1 MEKICKA
8 QSRKTMCEKTRQYV
22 DERLEKMALLHASHG
37 TGSMHDAG
45 VDLKQAEK
53 KYLQE
58 IEAVAPEYYK
68 RIIQNS

>member
-8 QSRKTMCEKTRQYV
+8 QSRKNMCTRTREYV
-22 DERLEKMALLHASHG
+22 DERLENMALLHASHG
-37 TGSMHDAG
+37 TGSQHDAG
-45 VDLKQAEK
+45 ENLKQVEK

-58 IEAVAPEYYK
+58 IEAIAPEYYK

>member
-8 QSRKTMCEKTRQYV
+8 QSRKNMCTRTRKYV

-45 VDLKQAEK
+45 VDLQETER

>member
-8 QSRKTMCEKTRQYV
+8 QSRKNMCTRTREYV
-22 DERLEKMALLHASHG
+22 DKRLEKMALLHASHG
-37 TGSMHDAG
+37 TGSQHDAG
-45 VDLKQAEK
+45 VDLKQVEK
-53 KYLQE
+53 KYLEE